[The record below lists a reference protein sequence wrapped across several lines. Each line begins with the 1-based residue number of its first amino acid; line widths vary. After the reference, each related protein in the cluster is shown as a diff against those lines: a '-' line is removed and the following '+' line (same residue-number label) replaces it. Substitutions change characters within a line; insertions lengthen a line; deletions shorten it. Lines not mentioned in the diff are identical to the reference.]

1 MCPQQMGSLPP
12 LTPITPSVEPGQ
24 GSKTGFA
31 VPHTPNTMTNSQF
44 QFSNCVQVNRKYME
58 IENIIEDRSL
68 ILDLLFSKFLRGKNN
83 TSIFMSS

>member
-44 QFSNCVQVNRKYME
+44 QFSNCVQVNRKYYRKE
-58 IENIIEDRSL
+58 ASATVNL
-68 ILDLLFSKFLRGKNN
+68 ILDLLFSKFLRAKNN
-83 TSIFMSS
+83 TSISI